1 MASRL
6 PKSTSTVNSRR
17 RRPKSPAGGLVHVL
31 LAEDHPINQRV
42 VQLILANAPVALTI
56 TADGAEALSAVR
68 QGEFDLVLM
77 DLQMPVMD
85 GLVAT
90 RSIRELKVAD
100 GRQRCRICVLTANAD
115 PEHQSLA
122 FAAGADEFLAKP
134 IDAETLLS
142 VTFATNQSQSR
153 LAMAPKGD

>member
-1 MASRL
+1 MASCRPPQPASPL
-6 PKSTSTVNSRR
+6 GTRR
-17 RRPKSPAGGLVHVL
+17 RRPRSAARVVHIL

-42 VQLILANAPVALTI
+42 VQLILADAPVKLTV
-56 TADGAEALSAVR
+56 TGDGAEAVSAMQR
-68 QGEFDLVLM
+68 EDFDLVLM

-90 RSIRELKVAD
+90 RMIRELEVAG
-100 GRQRCRICVLTANAD
+100 GRNRCRICVLTANAD
-115 PEHQSLA
+115 PDHRSLA

-142 VTFATNQSQSR
+142 VALATNQSQSR
-153 LAMAPKGD
+153 QATAPQGD